1 MQRIGCTLGR
11 VLLAFALY
19 CILGVAH
26 AGPQVLVV
34 LSESGGAHR
43 EAVEAMRAALQEL
56 GANLALR
63 SVGVEEYR
71 QATALQGEADIL
83 VAVGA
88 RAMDAVAQAN
98 KPTLNILVPQQSFEL
113 TRTRA
118 KLDPRE
124 FSAIYLDQPLVR
136 HFRLVKQLL
145 PGRNRVGV
153 LLGPNTLERIKSLQ
167 QVAHEQ
173 QLVLDTEEVASKD
186 DIFPALKRL
195 LTNDQ
200 VLLALPD
207 PLVFNRNTAQSV
219 LLTSYR
225 AQTPLIAY
233 SKAYVQAGALAAV
246 FSTPTQIGQQ
256 AAEILLRATQSKN
269 LALPA
274 PQHPKY
280 FSVSVNYQVGRSLG
294 LALEDETTLLERIKA
309 GTERE

>member
-1 MQRIGCTLGR
+1 MQRTGCTLGR

-19 CILGVAH
+19 CVLGLAH

-43 EAVEAMRAALQEL
+43 EAAEAMRAALQEQ
-56 GANLALR
+56 GAGIVLR
-63 SVGVEEYR
+63 STSVEDLHS
-71 QATALQGEADIL
+71 ATAQSGEADML

-88 RAMDAVAQAN
+88 RAMDAVAQSN

-113 TRTRA
+113 ARARA
-118 KLDPRE
+118 KLDPSE
-124 FSAIYLDQPLVR
+124 FSAIYLDQPLAR
-136 HFRLVKQLL
+136 HLRLIKQLL
-145 PGRNRVGV
+145 PGRGRVCV

-167 QVAHEQ
+167 QAAREQ
-173 QLVLDTEEVASKD
+173 QLALDTEPVASQE

-195 LTNDQ
+195 LANTQ

-207 PLVFNRNTAQSV
+207 PLVFNRDTAQSI

-256 AAEILLRATQSKN
+256 AAEILLRAGQTKS

-274 PQHPKY
+274 PQYPKY
-280 FSVSVNYQVGRSLG
+280 FSVSVNYQVGRSLS
-294 LALEDETTLLERIKA
+294 LVLENEATLLERIKA
-309 GTERE
+309 GAERE

>member
-1 MQRIGCTLGR
+1 MG
-11 VLLAFALY
+11 LAY
-19 CILGVAH
+19 
-26 AGPQVLVV
+26 AGPQVLAV

-43 EAVEAMRAALQEL
+43 EAVEAMRVALQAQ
-56 GANLALR
+56 GADLTLR

-71 QATALQGEADIL
+71 RATALQGETDIL

-88 RAMDAVAQAN
+88 RAMEALAQAG
-98 KPTLNILVPQQSFEL
+98 KPTLNILVSRQNFEL
-113 TRTRA
+113 LRTRA
-118 KLDPRE
+118 KSDPRE
-124 FSAIYLDQPLVR
+124 FTAIYLDQPLAR

-153 LLGPNTLERIKSLQ
+153 LLGPATQERIKPLQ
-167 QVAHEQ
+167 QAAREQ
-173 QLVLDTEEVASKD
+173 QLALDSEPVASQEE
-186 DIFPALKRL
+186 IIPALKRL
-195 LTNDQ
+195 LENDQ

-207 PLVFNRNTAQSV
+207 PLVFNRDTAQSI

-225 AQTPLIAY
+225 TQTPLIAY

-246 FSTPTQIGQQ
+246 FSTPAQIGQQ
-256 AAEILLRATQSKN
+256 AAEILLRAAQGKH

-294 LALEDETTLLERIKA
+294 LVLEDEATLLERIKA
-309 GTERE
+309 GAERE